1 VATAKAAA
9 REFSVDISY
18 TTFFEKL
25 ITRIPGLQSVVV
37 SDRDGVSLVKVV
49 HPSINDQSTENSL
62 AAAFAVATDQASK
75 LRMGKNKTLLSFFK
89 DRLIV
94 HISNLPIVISLIA
107 DQDAN
112 AGMLV
117 ALAPEL
123 TQSLSGLSTSIL
135 NLEDEEDN

>member
-1 VATAKAAA
+1 MAQ
-9 REFSVDISY
+9 DITY

-25 ITRIPGLQSVVV
+25 TTRIPGLQSVLV

-49 HPSINDQSTENSL
+49 HASFNEQSAENSL
-62 AAAFAVATDQASK
+62 AAAFVVATDQASK

-89 DRLIV
+89 DHLIV
-94 HISNLPIVISLIA
+94 HLNNLPIVITLIA

-112 AGMLV
+112 AGMLL

-123 TQSLSGLSTSIL
+123 TQALSGLSSSIL